1 MTFCSFNF
9 EEGLKALRT
18 LSEISEGLF
27 AHVSVVDVDV
37 CSVSSGI
44 LMDVSVVGDSE
55 DDVSSVFSGLPMT
68 ESVVDYE
75 AYDLEIYDSEDDIVL
90 TDYQQ
95 EEMTQQPKVQ
105 ETKRSA
111 R

>member
-1 MTFCSFNF
+1 MAFCSFNF

-37 CSVSSGI
+37 RSVSSSSGI
-44 LMDVSVVGDSE
+44 LMDESVVGDSE

-75 AYDLEIYDSEDDIVL
+75 AYDLEIYDSEVDIVL

-95 EEMTQQPKVQ
+95 K
-105 ETKRSA
+105 K
-111 R
+111 